1 MGDTAEDIVG
11 DTVEDIVGD
20 TAEDMVGD
28 TVSKDGTEDT
38 LEDILVNRT
47 DEKTV

>member
-1 MGDTAEDIVG
+1 MGDTA
-11 DTVEDIVGD
+11 EDIVGD

-28 TVSKDGTEDT
+28 TVSTDGIEDT

-47 DEKTV
+47 DEKIV